1 MMLDTTE
8 LMTKGF
14 RPYRKT
20 TLTFARQMNTSF
32 GVKLENGDK
41 IYGKPGDYAC
51 VSPDDEG
58 RWIVDQQVF
67 EATYTLKP
75 VTPTTFRSGTVHQR
89 LHRQGFSPYR
99 KHQITWA
106 KKISKARI
114 VRTIEGPVHAQ
125 PGDYL
130 CVGPT
135 GDQWP
140 QPAARFEA
148 HYEPVLANSAG

>member
-1 MMLDTTE
+1 MLDTAE
-8 LMTKGF
+8 LIAKGY
-14 RPYRKT
+14 RPYRKI
-20 TLTFARQMNTSF
+20 TLTFARQMDSPF
-32 GVKLENGDK
+32 GVLLDSGDK

-58 RWIVDQQVF
+58 RWIVDRQIF
-67 EATYTLKP
+67 ETTYDLQSATR
-75 VTPTTFRSGTVHQR
+75 TTFRRGTVHSR
-89 LHRQGFSPYR
+89 LYRQGFRPYR

-106 KKISKARI
+106 KKVSKAQL
-114 VRTIEGPVHAQ
+114 VPTIEGNVRAQ

-148 HYEPVLANSAG
+148 HYEPVSANSAG